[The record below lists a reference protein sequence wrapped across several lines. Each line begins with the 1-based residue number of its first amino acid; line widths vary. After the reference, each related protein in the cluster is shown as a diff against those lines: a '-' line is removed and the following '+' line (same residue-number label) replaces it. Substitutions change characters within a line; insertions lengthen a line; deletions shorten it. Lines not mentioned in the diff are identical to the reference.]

1 MQCLQCLLLLVS
13 LGSAVGCSDDK
24 RPHKSDLSF
33 NDLKPKPE
41 RGDGG
46 ELVCFRPG
54 CACEDNG
61 DTRECGTIKE
71 QVAGYTWCS
80 LGLQV
85 CEDGAWSECQ
95 SDRVV
100 LSKQMLNLRLQG
112 LGSSR
117 QCGDDNPCSP
127 GCNMFEDDAGGLP
140 LAPDGGLV
148 EADGGLLLAES
159 PSVLGGTC
167 ESIEITPGNS
177 ALTVTQLSPLAP
189 NSAAFTARILPEGC
203 AGDDAEVGWSVDR
216 IDVAS
221 VSEGGVVTLLAPAV
235 GSIRVSA
242 LAGHLS
248 ATATLDVSIAIDDTS
263 AAPPSAPT
271 TFGAAGEASDDLLT
285 WLYPYAGTVFPPNVN
300 APVVQWDSVVA
311 AEASWNGGCALRADG
326 RVRCWG
332 TNYYGD
338 IVDRAG
344 PYVQLSGR
352 YTHFCALTPAGE
364 AQCWGDNTYAQAGT
378 HAGPFVQVAAGAQ
391 HSCGLRLDGT
401 VECWGRNQ
409 YHQTEPPVGRFA
421 KLTAG
426 AYTNCGIRENGD
438 VECWGNSSGG
448 QGVVTT
454 GPFIEVSAGTDHVCA
469 IRRDRALQCWGTA
482 TNGQTSAPSGTFA
495 SLDAGTYHTCAL
507 RTDGSAA
514 CWGLNNRGQTA
525 AMPGVFT
532 SVSAAREQSCG
543 VLATGAVT
551 CVGNSDDNHTVGLPG
566 GAVQVGLRF
575 PATGNPVL
583 HWSTVV
589 AESRALYL
597 DEPINRVASP
607 PAPRLAI
614 PAQIWAVLGSAAKGQ
629 DFALTIQRHTGD
641 RLLGIVER
649 VARISDS
656 PLRGK
661 ITYQSYGTR
670 SVLNT
675 VGVYEDNGERWG
687 AAVFSYDTRW
697 QTNSVIAGFT
707 RDSGATGIHAGCRGC
722 HSIGSESHFLLA
734 GFDNLLEATFRALD
748 DPESTE
754 RRLPN
759 AGDEYGGALWAAVHP
774 SLPVAFSSRGPT
786 PCAVRLS
793 DSSGTCAASA
803 FVAAAGEL
811 TGTGY
816 VLQSA
821 PGAMLG
827 AAWFDSDRDGDYDT
841 SSQNQMLDLTTD
853 HLGANV
859 GTSPGE
865 LRAAMPVF
873 SPEGDRIAF
882 VHYAGNVEDGV
893 GTLHAGDKRSLGM
906 MDFASDSLQL
916 YNFQRLT
923 AEPDA
928 VCDARF
934 GNQSCSDVWPSFLPG
949 GVGVVFERQVFG
961 NGGVANTQHSELGGT
976 RSGCET
982 KDQASCNDGAKGDL
996 WWVSLDSD
1004 GQPTGRYRLDQ
1015 ASGVVSRAH
1024 LVTQGSFTTP
1034 GVDHSTEVEPLLNY
1048 QPAAAPT
1055 SFGSHRWVAFTS
1067 RRAYGN
1073 VATRN
1078 PWWSDPRLHPIRHE
1092 VATKKLWVTALDARS
1107 TAGDPSA
1114 PAFYLEGQ
1122 ELRGSNGHAVWV
1134 SDECVSAAEE
1144 LSQETECQSDADCC
1158 GAPETARCQVQ
1169 LPLTS
1174 PAVRHCVAVDADAC
1188 VDDDSTRMCQT
1199 DEECCGFDEGERC
1212 LSGECRR
1219 PPPLAR
1225 YQPATFVR
1233 DFHAECPHGTLP
1245 FWKFI
1250 EWQAKLPA
1258 GTSIDYVAA
1267 SASTQAELAMAGA
1280 VYLATANPPDT
1291 STWTTWSD
1299 QDSESIDAK
1308 LMAQGY
1314 PSRDWLRVTMTLNPD
1329 ATLIH
1334 SPVLTSWRMV
1344 YDCNDSF

>member
-1 MQCLQCLLLLVS
+1 MRWLQCLLLLVS
-13 LGSAVGCSDDK
+13 MGSAIGCSDDK
-24 RPHKSDLSF
+24 RPPKSDLSR
-33 NDLKPKPE
+33 NDLKPEPE
-41 RGDGG
+41 RGDAGAF
-46 ELVCFRPG
+46 VCYRAG
-54 CACEDNG
+54 CACDDDG
-61 DTRECGTIKE
+61 ATRECGTIKE

-85 CEDGAWSECQ
+85 CEEGAWSECQ
-95 SDRVV
+95 SDRIV

-140 LAPDGGLV
+140 LLPDGGLV
-148 EADGGLLLAES
+148 ESDGGLLLAES
-159 PSVLGGTC
+159 PNVQGGSC
-167 ESIEITPGNS
+167 VSIEITPS
-177 ALTVTQLSPLAP
+177 TTELEVTQLSPLAP
-189 NSAAFTARILPEGC
+189 NTATFSARVLPDGC
-203 AGDDAEVGWSVDR
+203 AGEDAEVGWSVDR
-216 IDVAS
+216 VDVAQIS
-221 VSEGGVVTLLAPAV
+221 SDGVVTLIAPTV
-235 GSIRVSA
+235 GAIQVSA
-242 LAGHLS
+242 FAGRIS
-248 ATATLDVSIAIDDTS
+248 ATATLTISIAVDDTS
-263 AAPPSAPT
+263 SAPPSAPT
-271 TFGAAGEASDDLLT
+271 FGALGDAPDSLLT
-285 WLYPYAGTVFPPNVN
+285 WLYPYEGTVFPPNVN
-300 APVVQWDSVVA
+300 APLVQWDSVVA

-338 IVDRAG
+338 IVDRTG

-352 YTHFCALTPAGE
+352 YAHFCALTPAGE
-364 AQCWGDNTYAQAGT
+364 AQCWGDNTYGQAANRT
-378 HAGPFVQVAAGAQ
+378 GPFVQVVAGAQ
-391 HSCGLRLDGT
+391 HSCALRVDGT
-401 VECWGRNQ
+401 AECWGRNHYQ
-409 YHQTEPPVGRFA
+409 QTQPPTGRFT

-426 AYTNCGIRENGD
+426 AYTNCGIREHGD
-438 VECWGNSSGG
+438 VECWGNASGG
-448 QGVVTT
+448 QGGITT
-454 GPFIEVSAGTDHVCA
+454 GPFIEVAAGTDHVCA

-482 TNGQTSAPSGTFA
+482 TNGQTSAPQGA
-495 SLDAGTYHTCAL
+495 YVSLDAGTYHTCAL

-514 CWGLNNRGQTA
+514 CWGLNNRGQSA
-525 AMPGVFT
+525 AMVGPFT

-543 VLATGAVT
+543 VLTTGGVS
-551 CVGNSDDNHTVGLPG
+551 CIGNSDDNHTVGLPG

-583 HWSTVV
+583 LWKAVV
-589 AESRALYL
+589 AESRGLHL
-597 DEPINRVASP
+597 DAPINTVATP
-607 PAPRLAI
+607 PAPRFTI
-614 PAQIWAVLGSAAKGQ
+614 PQQIWEVLGASARGQ
-629 DFALTIQRHTGD
+629 DFALTVQRHTGD
-641 RLLGIVER
+641 RLLNVVER
-649 VARISDS
+649 VARISES
-656 PLRGK
+656 PLRGT

-670 SVLNT
+670 SVVNT
-675 VGVYEDNGERWG
+675 VGVYEDNTEGWG
-687 AAVFSYDTRW
+687 AAVFSYDTRSR
-697 QTNSVIAGFT
+697 TSSVIAGFT
-707 RDSGATGIHAGCRGC
+707 GGAGATGIHSGCRGC
-722 HSIGSESHFLLA
+722 HSIGSENHFLLA
-734 GFDNLLEATFRALD
+734 GIDNQLEATFQSLD
-748 DPESTE
+748 DPESSE
-754 RRLPN
+754 RLLPN
-759 AGDEYGGALWAAVHP
+759 AGQEYGGALWAAVHP
-774 SLPVAFSSRGPT
+774 NLPVAISSRGPT
-786 PCAVRLS
+786 PCAVRQS
-793 DSSGTCAASA
+793 DTSGSCAANA
-803 FVAAAGEL
+803 FVGADL

-821 PGAMLG
+821 PGGMVG
-827 AAWFDSDRDGDYDT
+827 AAWFDSDNDGDYD
-841 SSQNQMLDLTTD
+841 SSSPNQMLDLGMD

-859 GTSPGE
+859 GTSPGP

-873 SPEGDRIAF
+873 SPEGDRVAF
-882 VHYAGNVEDGV
+882 VHYGGDVEDGV
-893 GTLHAGDKRSLGM
+893 GTVHAGDQRSLGM

-928 VCDARF
+928 VCDNRF
-934 GNQSCSDVWPSFLPG
+934 SSQSCADVWPSFLPG
-949 GVGVVFERQVFG
+949 GAGVVFERQVFG
-961 NGGVANTQHSELGGT
+961 NGGVDGTHHSELGGT
-976 RSGCET
+976 RSGCEL

-1015 ASGVVSRAH
+1015 ASGVVGGAH

-1034 GVDHSTEVEPLLNY
+1034 GVEHSNEVEPLLSF

-1092 VATKKLWVTALDARS
+1092 VATKKIWVTALDTS
-1107 TAGDPSA
+1107 SSSGDPSA

-1122 ELRGSNGHAVWV
+1122 ELRGSNGRAVWV
-1134 SDECVSAAEE
+1134 SDECIAPAEQ
-1144 LSQETECQSDADCC
+1144 LSEATECQSDADCC
-1158 GAPETARCQVQ
+1158 GAPATARCQVQ

-1174 PAVRHCVAVDADAC
+1174 PAVRHCVTVDADTC
-1188 VDDDSTRMCQT
+1188 VDDDSVRMCQT

-1233 DFHAECPHGTLP
+1233 DFHAQCPHGTLP
-1245 FWKFI
+1245 HWKFL

-1258 GTSIDYVAA
+1258 GTSIAYTAA
-1267 SASTQAELAMAGA
+1267 SASTQAELATAGA

-1308 LMAQGY
+1308 LVAEGY

-1334 SPVLTSWRMV
+1334 SPVLTSWRLV
-1344 YDCNDSF
+1344 YDCDDSF